1 MTRTRMNKLVAMFL
15 AILMTLALGAY
26 VPMNKV
32 KAASQAD
39 ALVSV
44 ALAEEGYTEGSN
56 NDNKYGAY
64 FGNNHVAW
72 CAYFISWCA
81 RQAGIPESVIKTN
94 AWAGSMGS
102 SKRTGNFG
110 GQYYPK
116 GSITPQKGDIVYYG
130 WGSSTSEHVEI
141 IISTSGNTFTSIGG
155 NTKGSTKTEG
165 VRRHSDYSFT
175 SSQVVGYERPN
186 YSNTTPSCNIKLS
199 VNPGTDLQTTKFSWN
214 FVPTAI
220 KYGIRIYEA
229 DNWENQVYSNWNH
242 TGYDDSIQLNSG
254 NYMGQCMYLTTEG
267 GDWIFGDMT
276 YFSVKS
282 TNLVL
287 SVNPGTDLQTTKFS
301 WNFVPTAIKYG
312 IRIYEADNWENQVY
326 SNWNHTGYD
335 DSIQLNSGNY
345 MGQCMYLTTEGG
357 NWIFGDMTYFSI
369 KATKLT
375 IPDISTD
382 KTSYV
387 VGDTINIS
395 WNASASNSL
404 LSHYW
409 LVVKDLNGTEII
421 GETMDKNTSYSF
433 TVDKAGEYTIITYA
447 TPLGS
452 NSGEGSLTDTKI
464 ISVTEP
470 IKGDINSDG
479 EFNIS
484 DVLLLQK
491 WILADPN
498 AKLADWKAA
507 DLCEDGKIDVFDL
520 CMMKR
525 MLVAKS

>member
-267 GDWIFGDMT
+267 G
-276 YFSVKS
+276 
-282 TNLVL
+282 
-287 SVNPGTDLQTTKFS
+287 
-301 WNFVPTAIKYG
+301 
-312 IRIYEADNWENQVY
+312 
-326 SNWNHTGYD
+326 
-335 DSIQLNSGNY
+335 
-345 MGQCMYLTTEGG
+345 